1 MRKII
6 CLFLFILL
14 QSCGTKGSLY
24 LPETK
29 YPLDD
34 SQQGTQQNV
43 DTQDL
48 DESSGTVDE

>member
-1 MRKII
+1 MPNSIYI
-6 CLFLFILL
+6 ASILWN
-14 QSCGTKGSLY
+14 QGSLY

-34 SQQGTQQNV
+34 SQQGTPENV

>member
-1 MRKII
+1 M
-6 CLFLFILL
+6 LL

-34 SQQGTQQNV
+34 SQQGTPQKV

-48 DESSGTVDE
+48 DESLGTVDE